1 MSVLSKGSKLMF
13 KNKQYYVHI
22 NHNMTILTSEGNCRG
37 QLDNCYVIV
46 YGVWV
51 VLSVDDAGP

>member
-1 MSVLSKGSKLMF
+1 
-13 KNKQYYVHI
+13 
-22 NHNMTILTSEGNCRG
+22 MTILTGEDNWGG

-51 VLSVDDAGP
+51 VLIVDDAGP